1 MSKHVS
7 ASGLQRPARRP
18 LVGDSGKGY
27 CRSMDLLS
35 VVIIAG
41 IAVLCLSSGFYVFR
55 RSLDKRADEVQRNDP
70 ETARALREA
79 RRNIDQG
86 RGLYRR

>member
-1 MSKHVS
+1 MDMPSILIV
-7 ASGLQRPARRP
+7 AGI
-18 LVGDSGKGY
+18 LVL
-27 CRSMDLLS
+27 CLLS
-35 VVIIAG
+35 VG
-41 IAVLCLSSGFYVFR
+41 IGMR
-55 RSLDKRADEVQRNDP
+55 RTLDKRAGDILRTDP

>member
-1 MSKHVS
+1 
-7 ASGLQRPARRP
+7 
-18 LVGDSGKGY
+18 
-27 CRSMDLLS
+27 MDLLS

-41 IAVLCLSSGFYVFR
+41 IAVLCLSSGLYVFR

>member
-1 MSKHVS
+1 MDMPSILIV
-7 ASGLQRPARRP
+7 AGI
-18 LVGDSGKGY
+18 LVL
-27 CRSMDLLS
+27 CLLS
-35 VVIIAG
+35 VG
-41 IAVLCLSSGFYVFR
+41 IGMR
-55 RSLDKRADEVQRNDP
+55 RTLDRRARDIQRTDP